1 MNRFVVGQN
10 RYANRILRLI
20 NTTFLYIMFG
30 FFGLVVGLFAVLPV
44 AIFLID
50 YERRIYVVRKINHYS
65 FKLFTKSGI
74 ALGVFNVTFH
84 NAELLTQRGQLIIAN
99 HPSLLDIVF
108 LIGEVPH
115 INCVVKKSVL
125 MNPFLAMNVYFADY
139 ILNDDQEQLLKNCA
153 DKLKKGES
161 LIIFPEGTRTTERQT
176 NKFKRGAAYLMLM
189 SNCPARP
196 VHISCEPPSLGKH
209 DRWYIVPEVK
219 IVYHLRVF
227 EELDITEFR
236 DSDRDHLPLK
246 ARNLTKW
253 LMDWYRKIDGT
264 VVADTVKFSN
274 PTSTG

>member
-1 MNRFVVGQN
+1 
-10 RYANRILRLI
+10 
-20 NTTFLYIMFG
+20 MFG

-74 ALGVFNVTFH
+74 ALGVFDVTFH
-84 NAELLTQRGQLIIAN
+84 SAELLTQRGQLIIAN

-115 INCVVKKSVL
+115 INCVVKKSLL

-139 ILNDDQEQLLKNCA
+139 ILNDDPEQLLKNCA

-253 LMDWYRKIDGT
+253 LMDWYRKIDGI

-274 PTSTG
+274 PTSTS